1 MRTNKKQVYVPL
13 LASGILG
20 LALAAPAG
28 ALEQGDW
35 TVRVGYGQVSPKS
48 DNGSVLGQ
56 DVSVDDGSSLAFTLG
71 YMLTDN
77 LNLQVLGA
85 LPFKHD
91 VAVQTLG
98 TVAEVEH
105 LPPTVTLQYRFM
117 PKSNVR
123 PYVGAGLNYTTFTD
137 EKTKGALAGLDIEL
151 DDSFGFAL
159 EGGVDVDLTKNMF
172 ASASIFYADIE
183 TEAQVKGGLG
193 NPKFDVPIDPWVF
206 FVGVG
211 WSF

>member
-1 MRTNKKQVYVPL
+1 MAGLKQVG
-13 LASGILG
+13 SFLG
-20 LALAAPAG
+20 AVSAVSLFVAAAPAY
-28 ALEQGDW
+28 AVEKGDW
-35 TVRVGYGQVSPKS
+35 TVRAGYGQVNPKS
-48 DNGSVLGQ
+48 DNGSVLGL

-77 LNLQVLGA
+77 LSLQALGA

-91 VAVQTLG
+91 VDVQGLG

-105 LPPTVTLQYRFM
+105 LPPTVTLQYHFT

-123 PYVGAGLNYTTFTD
+123 PYVGAGLNYTTFTS

-159 EGGVDVDLTKNMF
+159 EAGVDVDITKAMF
-172 ASASIFYADIE
+172 VNASAWYADIE
-183 TEAQVKGGLG
+183 TEAKIEGL
-193 NPKFDVPIDPWVF
+193 PRFDVPIDPWVF

-211 WSF
+211 WTF

>member
-1 MRTNKKQVYVPL
+1 MRTKHKFYAPL
-13 LASGILG
+13 LMGGVLG
-20 LALAAPAG
+20 LAAAAPAG

-35 TVRVGYGQVSPKS
+35 TARVGYGQVNPKS
-48 DNGSVLGQ
+48 DNGSVLGL
-56 DVSVDDGSSLAFTLG
+56 DVGVDDGSSLAFTLG

-91 VAVQTLG
+91 VDVQGLG

-105 LPPTVTLQYRFM
+105 LPPTVTLQYRFT
-117 PKSNVR
+117 PKSGVR
-123 PYVGAGLNYTTFTD
+123 PYVGAGLNYTTFTSED
-137 EKTKGALAGLDIEL
+137 TKGALAGADIEL

-159 EGGVDVDLTKNMF
+159 EGGVDVDITRNMF
-172 ASASIFYADIE
+172 ASAAVFYADIE
-183 TEAQVKGGLG
+183 TEAEVTGL
-193 NPKFDVPIDPWVF
+193 PKFDVPIDPWVF

-211 WSF
+211 WTF